1 MGTYVD
7 QAKGD
12 GELLADVPVDT
23 FRSHIRFIEK
33 HNLWDEV
40 RGALAEAGVDTVAM
54 DIRPV
59 RVISELVA
67 AKGNALPEEAD
78 HSGAVVT
85 PECGCDSISG
95 RPPVTPVGEGDAGA
109 GDAGAR
115 PQ

>member
-1 MGTYVD
+1 MGTHVD

-67 AKGNALPEEAD
+67 AKG
-78 HSGAVVT
+78 
-85 PECGCDSISG
+85 
-95 RPPVTPVGEGDAGA
+95 
-109 GDAGAR
+109 
-115 PQ
+115 

>member
-40 RGALAEAGVDTVAM
+40 RGLSPKPVS
-54 DIRPV
+54 IRWPW
-59 RVISELVA
+59 ISDRFV
-67 AKGNALPEEAD
+67 
-78 HSGAVVT
+78 
-85 PECGCDSISG
+85 
-95 RPPVTPVGEGDAGA
+95 
-109 GDAGAR
+109 
-115 PQ
+115 

>member
-95 RPPVTPVGEGDAGA
+95 RPPVTPVGGGDAGA
-109 GDAGAR
+109 GDTGAR

>member
-7 QAKGD
+7 QAKGN

-67 AKGNALPEEAD
+67 AKGMPFRKRPITRARWSPLNAGATR
-78 HSGAVVT
+78 SAVVL
-85 PECGCDSISG
+85 P
-95 RPPVTPVGEGDAGA
+95 
-109 GDAGAR
+109 
-115 PQ
+115 

>member
-1 MGTYVD
+1 MGTHTYDRTV
-7 QAKGD
+7 D
-12 GELLADVPVDT
+12 GERLADVPVDT
-23 FRSHIRFIEK
+23 FRSHIRFIER

-40 RGALAEAGVDTVAM
+40 RGALGEAGIDTVAM

-67 AKGNALPEEAD
+67 AKEGLLPEEAD
-78 HSGAVVT
+78 HSDAVVT

-95 RPPVTPVGEGDAGA
+95 RPPVTPVGGGDAGA
-109 GDAGAR
+109 GDAGER